1 LSKEECH
8 KEVVKEAFKLEMVQL
23 HDKKEI
29 EEKHTQILNE
39 ISELKRLSQHQVSL
53 IDRLEAEMRDLK
65 LSFAEQE
72 AKFSN
77 KFQSAEV
84 GPVENGEAVFEEAVF
99 EGEPVFEFG
108 VEVAAAVSE
117 EGGVERQCEQGQLS
131 NMYTRMKADQ
141 RAREESFLCKS
152 PWIVHYRKRRCQ

>member
-1 LSKEECH
+1 
-8 KEVVKEAFKLEMVQL
+8 MVQL
-23 HDKKEI
+23 HDKKKI

-39 ISELKRLSQHQVSL
+39 ILELKHLSQHQVSL

-77 KFQSAEV
+77 KCQSVEV
-84 GPVENGEAVFEEAVF
+84 GLVEAGEAGFEEVVF
-99 EGEPVFEFG
+99 EGEPVFESG

-117 EGGVERQCEQGQLS
+117 EGGVEHQCEQGELS
-131 NMYTRMKADQ
+131 NMYKRIKANP
-141 RAREESFLCKS
+141 RA
-152 PWIVHYRKRRCQ
+152 